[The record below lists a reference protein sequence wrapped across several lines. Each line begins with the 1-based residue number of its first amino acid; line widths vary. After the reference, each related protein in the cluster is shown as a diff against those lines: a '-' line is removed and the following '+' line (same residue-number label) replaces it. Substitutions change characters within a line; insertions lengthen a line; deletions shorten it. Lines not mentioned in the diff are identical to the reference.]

1 MSTGSESREEIA
13 AHAEQLLADA
23 RAESRTGTHER
34 AWRMSREAAALGR
47 TLGDARVVA
56 RAATALSGPDILS
69 RRLTSERQALCLEA
83 LAMLGDVDGELRDH
97 VVAHLTAIATPWSTP
112 PSDGVSSMPAGEVE
126 RRFAQ
131 LRAEHA
137 RALGPA
143 GTGARLAIA
152 GELVELALSA
162 ADDEILAWGRLWRL
176 DALIQ
181 FGLRFEYNGELGR
194 FVEVVARLGSPVWEW
209 RLTCLHASLA
219 LLEDRVA
226 DVPPQLE
233 SVTRLGEE
241 SGLEDAPWLALTL
254 DSALATRTGE
264 GLEDV
269 EARIRRSLVGA
280 PAFAHGWRVEVLHS
294 MGRHDEA
301 SAIWRTLAPHL
312 EEFPAHAVE
321 WVLAMTAFADAAIV
335 AGDADRGRWLL
346 EALTP
351 HAHLHSIAS
360 ATGPYY
366 GPVALALGRLALFL
380 DEPALAER
388 WLRDAARRAEEI
400 AAPWHVASARDALAL
415 LDLADGPLTPREGE
429 IARLVAEG
437 NSNRQIAGLLHL
449 SERTVE
455 QHVSSALRKLGVP
468 NRSALATWVT
478 RRSGDVRRA
487 LTSALVGIRD
497 STDASVP
504 DRS

>member
-13 AHAEQLLADA
+13 AHAEQLLANA
-23 RAESRTGTHER
+23 RAESRTGSHER
-34 AWRMSREAAALGR
+34 AWRTSREAAALGR
-47 TLGDARVVA
+47 TLGDAQVVA

-83 LAMLGDVDGELRDH
+83 LAMLGDSDAELRDH

-112 PSDGVSSMPAGEVE
+112 PASGASGITTDEVE

-143 GTGARLAIA
+143 GTGDRLATA
-152 GELVELALSA
+152 GALVELGLAA
-162 ADDEILAWGRLWRL
+162 ADDEILGWGRLWRL

-181 FGLRFEYNGELGR
+181 LGLRFEYNVELSR
-194 FVEVVARLGSPVWEW
+194 FVEVVARLDSPVWDW
-209 RLTCLHASLA
+209 RLTCVQAGLA

-226 DVPPQLE
+226 DVPSLLE
-233 SVTRLGEE
+233 SVIRLGEK

-254 DSALATRTGE
+254 QSALATRTGE

-269 EARIRRSLVGA
+269 ESLIRRALVGA
-280 PAFAHGWRVEVLHS
+280 PAFAHGWRVTVLHA
-294 MGRHDEA
+294 MGRHEEA
-301 SAIWRTLAPHL
+301 STIWRILAPHL
-312 EEFPAHAVE
+312 EEFPPHAVE
-321 WVLAMTAFADAAIV
+321 WVLAMTAFADAAII

-346 EALTP
+346 DALSP
-351 HAHLHSIAS
+351 YAHLHAIAT

-388 WLRDAARRAEEI
+388 WLSDAARRADEV
-400 AAPWHVASARDALAL
+400 AAPWHAARARDALAI
-415 LDLADGPLTPREGE
+415 LDPADGPLTPPESE

-437 NSNRQIAGLLHL
+437 NSNRQIASRLYL

-455 QHVSSALRKLGVP
+455 QHVSSALRKLGMP
-468 NRSALATWVT
+468 NRAALATWVT
-478 RRSGDVRRA
+478 QRAGVMRRA
-487 LTSALVGIRD
+487 TLLASMGVRD
-497 STDASVP
+497 STDAGVR
-504 DRS
+504 DRP